1 MMEKRSRQGGSRERE
16 KDIKDTQR
24 VATQHERDIMGK
36 FVLSEKG
43 RKEGTGWPLTSCML
57 SLSGRPSYAPG
68 DIFFLGQICV
78 RYTHTRDVET
88 SIVCYKKKDRRGGR
102 RGRDRK
108 ELQGILKNGRRRR
121 GVSDTELFSFWC
133 AH

>member
-43 RKEGTGWPLTSCML
+43 RKEGTGWPLISCML

-88 SIVCYKKKDRRGGR
+88 SIVCHKKKDKKRREGG
-102 RGRDRK
+102 
-108 ELQGILKNGRRRR
+108 ETEKNSKG
-121 GVSDTELFSFWC
+121 F
-133 AH
+133 